1 MFLMFIGKYQS
12 DMAYTGHYFNGSIT
26 FYGDGTNGNIYCCS
40 KHSRVYDKN
49 VFINFIIKNIKY
61 RLDKYNF
68 IFYNQSYAYEVINK
82 FPECKEHILNI
93 NSRELL
99 DWLSY

>member
-49 VFINFIIKNIKY
+49 VFINFIIKT
-61 RLDKYNF
+61 
-68 IFYNQSYAYEVINK
+68 Q
-82 FPECKEHILNI
+82 
-93 NSRELL
+93 
-99 DWLSY
+99 